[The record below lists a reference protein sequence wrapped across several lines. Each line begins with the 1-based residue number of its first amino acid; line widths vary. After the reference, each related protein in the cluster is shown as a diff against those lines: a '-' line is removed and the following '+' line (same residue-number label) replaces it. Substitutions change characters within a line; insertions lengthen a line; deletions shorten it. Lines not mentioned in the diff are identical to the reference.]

1 MINPNRVLGFLFL
14 CSTFSGLAQQGGSEL
29 AKKAYTTQKITAT
42 DVPLIDGFLTDQ
54 IWQTGN
60 WATDFIQYTPHE
72 NRPPSEPTTFKIVY
86 DAKFLYIGIRCFDSS
101 PAQINRRMSRRDGY
115 EGDWISV
122 LIDSYHDLRSAF
134 SFTVTSAGDKGDQ
147 VISLNGGHEDN
158 SWDPI
163 WYGKSR
169 LDDQG
174 WTAEMKIPL
183 SQLRFG
189 DSKQQKWGLQIVRRL
204 FRQEEKSVWQ
214 RVPIDAS
221 GWVSEFGELDGL
233 LDLKPQRQLEIQ
245 PFLVSSLQTFQKE
258 PLNPYR
264 DHHPKRINA
273 GLDGKIG
280 VTNNLTLDFTINP
293 DFGQVEADPAAIALD
308 GFQLF
313 FREQRPFF
321 IENKNIFNYEFSA
334 PIIGGTFSSDNLFYS
349 RRIGRS
355 PQGSVAAAEGEYIN
369 APERTT
375 ILGAVKFSGKTKKGL
390 SIGIME
396 SVTANEYATVNN
408 EGNLRDILIEPL
420 TNYFVGRIQQDF
432 NNRNT
437 FLGGILTST
446 ERKLTDEVD
455 FLHRSALTG
464 GIDFK
469 HQWNNRT
476 WYLGANLVMSQ
487 VKGSAEAIRR
497 TQTSIQHLY
506 HRVDAGHLKLT
517 EEKTSLSGTGGD
529 LRFGKAGQGHVKFE
543 TGLTWRTPGL
553 ELNDIGFMREADEI
567 QNYLGL
573 TYSSLKPFGIF
584 RSGTVGYRH
593 WSVWDFEG
601 NYNYFDWDVEV
612 NGVFNNNW
620 SATFGI
626 YSQPHIYSK
635 SLLRGGPRVRLA
647 DQYGAWWA
655 YTSDQRKKIYF
666 GLDGWTKMGGAG
678 AYYLFESG
686 IGITYRPINQF
697 SASILPRYTQIR
709 DRLQYN
715 NQLTYGAETRYIS
728 SLLDRE
734 TLSLS
739 VRLNYTVHS
748 KLSIQYY
755 GAPYIS
761 VGKYKQFSYIVN
773 ALAKNQQDQLYVF
786 GDKQLALNESATQ
799 YLVDE
804 DGDGLKDYSFAN
816 PDFSFVQFRSN
827 LVLRYEYRPG
837 SELFLVWSQGIT
849 DSDLPLASLRNSFNE
864 QLLQQQPENI
874 FLIKTTFRF
883 IK

>member
-1 MINPNRVLGFLFL
+1 MIKHDRLWGLYLLLFSL
-14 CSTFSGLAQQGGSEL
+14 PAFAQQLGGEL
-29 AKKAYTTQKITAT
+29 TKKAYTAHKIEASETPII
-42 DVPLIDGFLTDQ
+42 DGKLIDE
-54 IWQTGN
+54 IWQADN
-60 WATDFIQYTPHE
+60 WSTDFTQYTPDE
-72 NRPPSEPTTFKIVY
+72 NKPPSEQTSFKIVY
-86 DAKFLYIGIRCFDSS
+86 DAKFLYIGIKCFDSA
-101 PAQINRRMSRRDGY
+101 PDQINRRMSRRDGY
-115 EGDWISV
+115 EGDWV
-122 LIDSYHDLRSAF
+122 TLLIDSYHDLRSAF

-169 LDDQG
+169 LDEQG
-174 WTAEMKIPL
+174 WTVEMKIPL

-189 DSKQQKWGLQIVRRL
+189 DSQQQVWGLQVLRRL

-214 RVPIDAS
+214 RVPVDAS
-221 GWVSEFGELDGL
+221 GWVSEFGELHGL
-233 LDLKPQRQLEIQ
+233 LALKPQRQVEIQ
-245 PFLVSSLQTFQKE
+245 PFVVSSLQTFQKE
-258 PLNPYR
+258 PLNPYKNR
-264 DHHPKRINA
+264 YLKRINA
-273 GLDGKIG
+273 GLDGKVG
-280 VTNNLTLDFTINP
+280 VTNNLTLDFTLNP

-334 PIIGGTFSSDNLFYS
+334 PIIGGLFSSDNLFYS

-355 PQGSVAAAEGEYIN
+355 PQGSVVTADGEYVN

-396 SVTANEYATVNN
+396 SVTANEYAEINN
-408 EGNLRDILIEPL
+408 EGNLRNVLIEPL

-446 ERKLTDEVD
+446 ERQLTDEVD

-464 GIDFK
+464 GLDFK

-487 VKGSAEAIRR
+487 VSGSAEAIRR
-497 TQTSIQHLY
+497 TQTSIRHLY
-506 HRVDAGHLKLT
+506 QRVDANHLRLS
-517 EEKTSLSGTGGD
+517 EGKTSLTGTGGD

-567 QNYLGL
+567 QNYFGL
-573 TYSSLKPFGIF
+573 TYSSLKPFGVF
-584 RSGTVGYRH
+584 RSATVGYRH
-593 WSVWDFEG
+593 WSAWDFEG

-620 SATFGI
+620 SATFGLF
-626 YSQPHIYSK
+626 SQPHIYSK
-635 SLLRGGPRVRLA
+635 SMLRGGPRIRLA

-678 AYYLFESG
+678 AYYLFQSG

-709 DRLQYN
+709 HQLQYN
-715 NQLTYGAETRYIS
+715 NQLSYGTKTRYIS

-739 VRLNYTVHS
+739 LRLNYTVHS

-761 VGKYKQFSYIVN
+761 VGKYKQFSFVIN

-786 GDKQLALNESATQ
+786 SDKQLALNESTTQ
-799 YLVDE
+799 YQVDE

-849 DSDLPLASLRNSFNE
+849 DSALPQAGLRDSFNA
-864 QLLQQQPENI
+864 QLFNQQPENI
-874 FLIKTTFRF
+874 FLIKTTYRF

>member
-14 CSTFSGLAQQGGSEL
+14 CATSTGLAQTGDNELSKKVYTSEKVAAADL
-29 AKKAYTTQKITAT
+29 P
-42 DVPLIDGFLTDQ
+42 VIDGFLTDQ

-60 WATDFIQYTPHE
+60 WAADFIQYTPHE
-72 NRPPSEPTTFKIVY
+72 NRPPSEPTSFKIVY

-115 EGDWISV
+115 KGDWISV

-189 DSKQQKWGLQIVRRL
+189 DSQQQQWGLQVVRRL

-221 GWVSEFGELDGL
+221 GWVSEFGKLDGL

-258 PLNPYR
+258 PLNPYK
-264 DHHPKRINA
+264 DHYQKRINA

-334 PIIGGTFSSDNLFYS
+334 PIIGGSFSSDNLFYS

-355 PQGSVAAAEGEYIN
+355 PQGSVNAAAGEYVK

-396 SVTANEYATVNN
+396 SITANEYAEIND
-408 EGNLRDILIEPL
+408 EGSLRNILVEPL

-432 NNRNT
+432 NKRNT
-437 FLGGILTST
+437 FLGAILTST
-446 ERKLTDEVD
+446 ERHLTEEVD

-469 HQWNNRT
+469 HQWKNRT

-487 VKGSAEAIRR
+487 VNGSSEAIRR

-506 HRVDAGHLKLT
+506 QRVDANHLHLS
-517 EEKTSLSGTGGD
+517 EGKTSLTGTGGD
-529 LRFGKAGQGHVKFE
+529 IRFGKAGQGHVKFE

-553 ELNDIGFMREADEI
+553 ELNDLGFMREADEI
-567 QNYLGL
+567 QNYFGL
-573 TYSSLKPFGIF
+573 TYSSLKPFGGF
-584 RSGTVGYRH
+584 RSATVGYRH

-601 NYNYFDWDVEV
+601 NYNYLDWDVEV
-612 NGVFNNNW
+612 NGVFDNNW
-620 SATFGI
+620 SATFGFF
-626 YSQPHIYSK
+626 SQPHIYSK
-635 SLLRGGPRVRLA
+635 SLLRGGPRIRLA
-647 DQYGAWWA
+647 DQYGLWWA

-666 GLDGWTKMGGAG
+666 GLDGWTKMGGVG
-678 AYYLFESG
+678 AYYLFQSG
-686 IGITYRPINQF
+686 IGITYRPINRF
-697 SASILPRYTQIR
+697 SASISPRYTQIR
-709 DRLQYN
+709 HRLQYN
-715 NQLTYGAETRYIS
+715 AQPSYGATTRYIS
-728 SLLDRE
+728 SLLDQE

-739 VRLNYTVHS
+739 LRLNYTLHS

-761 VGKYKQFSYIVN
+761 VGKYKQFSYVTN
-773 ALAKNQQDQLYVF
+773 ALAKHPSDQLHAF
-786 GDKQLALNESATQ
+786 SDKQLTLNESATQ
-799 YLVDE
+799 YQVDE
-804 DGDGLKDYSFAN
+804 DGDGLGDYSFAN

-837 SELFLVWSQGIT
+837 SEFFLVWSQGIT
-849 DSDLPLASLRNSFNE
+849 DSSLPIAGLRHSFND

>member
-1 MINPNRVLGFLFL
+1 MINPNRVLGLLFL
-14 CSTFSGLAQQGGSEL
+14 CCTFPGLAQEGASEL
-29 AKKAYTTQKITAT
+29 GKKAYTTQKIAAT

-54 IWQTGN
+54 IWREGN

-86 DAKFLYIGIRCFDSS
+86 DAKFLYIGIRCSDSS
-101 PAQINRRMSRRDGY
+101 PSQINRRMSRRDGY
-115 EGDWISV
+115 KGDWISV

-134 SFTVTSAGDKGDQ
+134 SFTITSAGDKGDQ

-169 LDDQG
+169 LDEQG
-174 WTAEMKIPL
+174 WTVEMKIPL

-189 DSKQQKWGLQIVRRL
+189 DSQQQKWGLQVVRRL

-221 GWVSEFGELDGL
+221 GWVSEFGKLDGL

-258 PLNPYR
+258 PLNPYK
-264 DHHPKRINA
+264 DHHQKRLNA

-321 IENKNIFNYEFSA
+321 VENKNIFNYEFSA
-334 PIIGGTFSSDNLFYS
+334 PIIGGSFSSDNLFYS

-355 PQGSVAAAEGEYIN
+355 PQGSVSAATGEYVN

-396 SVTANEYATVNN
+396 SMTANEYAEINN
-408 EGNLRDILIEPL
+408 EGSLRNILVEPL

-446 ERKLTDEVD
+446 ERQLTDEVD

-469 HQWNNRT
+469 HQWKNRT

-487 VKGSAEAIRR
+487 VRGSAEAIRR

-506 HRVDAGHLKLT
+506 QRVDADHLTLT
-517 EEKTSLSGTGGD
+517 EGETALSGTGGD

-553 ELNDIGFMREADEI
+553 ELNDLGFMREADEI
-567 QNYLGL
+567 QNYLGI
-573 TYSSLKPFGIF
+573 TYRSLKPFGVF
-584 RSGTVGYRH
+584 RTATIGYRH

-601 NYNYFDWDVEV
+601 NYNYLDWDVEV

-620 SATFGI
+620 SATLGFF
-626 YSQPHIYSK
+626 SQPHIYSK
-635 SLLRGGPRVRLA
+635 SLLRGGPRIRLA

-655 YTSDQRKKIYF
+655 YTSDQRKKVYF
-666 GLDGWTKMGGAG
+666 GLDGWTKMGGVG
-678 AYYLFESG
+678 AYFLFQSG
-686 IGITYRPINQF
+686 IGITYRPVNQF
-697 SASILPRYTQIR
+697 SASILPRYTQISH
-709 DRLQYN
+709 RLQYN
-715 NQLTYGAETRYIS
+715 DQPSYGATTRYIS
-728 SLLDRE
+728 SLLDQE

-739 VRLNYTVHS
+739 LRLNYTLHS

-761 VGKYKQFSYIVN
+761 VGKYKQFSYVTN
-773 ALAKNQQDQLYVF
+773 ALAKAPKDQLHVF
-786 GDKQLALNESATQ
+786 SDQQLTLNESTTQ
-799 YLVDE
+799 YQVDE

-837 SELFLVWSQGIT
+837 SEFFLVWSQGIT
-849 DSDLPLASLRNSFNE
+849 DSDLPQAGLRNSFND

>member
-1 MINPNRVLGFLFL
+1 MIKHYRLWGFFLLF
-14 CSTFSGLAQQGGSEL
+14 FSLPGFAQQVSKAL
-29 AKKAYTTQKITAT
+29 TKKAYITQKIEAAETPT
-42 DVPLIDGFLTDQ
+42 IDGILTDE
-54 IWQTGN
+54 IWQADN
-60 WATDFIQYTPHE
+60 WATDFTQYTPDE
-72 NRPPSEPTTFKIVY
+72 NMPPSEQTKFKIVY
-86 DAKFLYIGIRCFDSS
+86 DAKFLYIGIRCFDSA
-101 PAQINRRMSRRDGY
+101 PDKINSRMSRRDGY
-115 EGDWISV
+115 EGDWV
-122 LIDSYHDLRSAF
+122 RLLIDSYHDLRSAF
-134 SFTVTSAGDKGDQ
+134 SFTITAAGDKGDQ

-169 LDDQG
+169 LDEQG
-174 WTAEMKIPL
+174 WTVEMKIPL

-189 DSKQQKWGLQIVRRL
+189 DSEQQVWGLQVVRRL

-214 RVPIDAS
+214 RVPVDAS
-221 GWVSEFGELDGL
+221 GWVSEFGELQGL
-233 LDLKPQRQLEIQ
+233 LALRPQRQLEVQ
-245 PFLVSSLQTFQKE
+245 PFVVSSLKTFQKE
-258 PLNPYR
+258 PLNPYK
-264 DHHPKRINA
+264 DHYLKSINM

-321 IENKNIFNYEFSA
+321 IENKNIFNYQFSA
-334 PIIGGTFSSDNLFYS
+334 PIIGGLFSSDNLFYS

-355 PQGSVAAAEGEYIN
+355 PQGSVARADGEYVN

-396 SVTANEYATVNN
+396 SVTANEYAEINH
-408 EGNLRDILIEPL
+408 EGNLRNILIEPL

-446 ERKLTDEVD
+446 ERQLTDEVD

-476 WYLGANLVMSQ
+476 WYLGVNLVMSQ
-487 VKGSAEAIRR
+487 VSGSAEAIRR

-506 HRVDAGHLKLT
+506 QRVDANHLRLS
-517 EEKTSLSGTGGD
+517 EGKTSLTGTGGD
-529 LRFGKAGQGHVKFE
+529 LRFGKAGHGHVKFE

-567 QNYLGL
+567 QNYFGL
-573 TYSSLKPFGIF
+573 TYSSLKPFGVF
-584 RSGTVGYRH
+584 RSATVGYRH

-601 NYNYFDWDVEV
+601 NYNYLDWDVEV

-620 SATFGI
+620 SATFGV

-635 SLLRGGPRVRLA
+635 SLLRGGPRIRLA

-655 YTSDQRKKIYF
+655 YTSDQRKKVYF
-666 GLDGWTKMGGAG
+666 SLDGWTKMGGVG
-678 AYYLFESG
+678 AYFLFQSG
-686 IGITYRPINQF
+686 IGITYRPVNQF

-715 NQLTYGAETRYIS
+715 DQPSYGATTRYIS
-728 SLLDRE
+728 SLLDQE

-739 VRLNYTVHS
+739 LRLNYTLHS

-761 VGKYKQFSYIVN
+761 IGKYKQFGYVAN
-773 ALAKNQQDQLYVF
+773 ALAKHPKDQLHVF
-786 GDKQLALNESATQ
+786 SDQQLTLNESTTQ
-799 YLVDE
+799 YHVDE
-804 DGDGLKDYSFAN
+804 DGDSLKDYSFAN

-837 SELFLVWSQGIT
+837 SEFFLVWSQGIT
-849 DSDLPLASLRNSFNE
+849 DSDLPQAGLRNSFND